1 MSCDLVLISCDLV
14 LMPCDLVLMS
24 CDLVLMSCD
33 LVLMS
38 CDLVLM
44 SCDLVLMS
52 CDSLICGNLYNDTL
66 FSLLT
71 DLPHP
76 TQSISSRI
84 KLELSEGAS
93 EDIRI
98 KFESKCNG
106 TEWMETHLCEGVVI
120 DQEVG
125 KTNTLFGIPAVVVAN
140 VFV

>member
-1 MSCDLVLISCDLV
+1 MGD
-14 LMPCDLVLMS
+14 
-24 CDLVLMSCD
+24 
-33 LVLMS
+33 
-38 CDLVLM
+38 
-44 SCDLVLMS
+44 
-52 CDSLICGNLYNDTL
+52 LYNGAV
-66 FSLLT
+66 FSSLT
-71 DLPHP
+71 DLLHP

-125 KTNTLFGIPAVVVAN
+125 QTT
-140 VFV
+140 